1 MFAEILWHAFSQ
13 LIKGQTMIEAAMKIE
28 EVIENS
34 TFGRTTIYAAIKK
47 GELVTRKRGRR
58 TVVLESDY
66 NDWIRGLKKGVASA
80 GASSNQQPQAVAA

>member
-1 MFAEILWHAFSQ
+1 
-13 LIKGQTMIEAAMKIE
+13 MIETVMKIE

-66 NDWIRGLKKGVASA
+66 NNWIRGLP
-80 GASSNQQPQAVAA
+80 SNRTFQVAAA